1 MGQTKAIAVWQPRA
15 VTRTGVAAD
24 CATQHTV
31 NLFTVL
37 GDILMVGIIGKVIA
51 AKDAG
56 AQLLRLGHVP
66 TIGAVEAFLCAASLT
81 TATDAIDSI
90 YSITGVSTDA
100 MIVTQIGTALGIG
113 QFQINALGTIR
124 SAMVLVPGILRLT
137 TSIANDITGLID
149 WTILYQPLSA
159 TSVVTVL

>member
-1 MGQTKAIAVWQPRA
+1 MGSTKEIALRQIQT

-31 NLFTVL
+31 NLFAVAGDVL
-37 GDILMVGIIGKVIA
+37 LIGIFGKVIA

-81 TATDAIDSI
+81 TASDAIDSI
-90 YSITGVSTDA
+90 YTITGVVGDA
-100 MIVTQIGTALGIG
+100 MIVTQVGAIIGVG
-113 QFQINALGTIR
+113 QFQNNALGTIR
-124 SAMVLVPGILRLT
+124 SPLTLVPGILRLT

-149 WTILYQPLSA
+149 WTAVYYRIAL
-159 TSVVTVL
+159 TSSMTVL